1 MNVKKLAGTIVC
13 SVALVAGGVYFLTPS
28 KMVRVEAKV
37 VGYKNVEALERE
49 ADYIV
54 VGHLEKDFS
63 EYEPTFNYSSVGRVG
78 EFYTKTDVIIDKIL
92 KGETDTKIIP
102 VLQDAA
108 YIDSPTKH
116 QDDLLTIE
124 GYTPMEKGREY
135 LLFLSKTNDGE
146 SYNLLG
152 VYQGKFDINES
163 ESKAQGLALENSH
176 YQKLKDEVEEK
187 YKDIFEK

>member
-13 SVALVAGGVYFLTPS
+13 SVALVAGGFYFLTPS
-28 KMVRVEAKV
+28 KMVKVEAKV

-176 YQKLKDEVEEK
+176 YQKLKDEVVGK

>member
-1 MNVKKLAGTIVC
+1 MNMKKLAGTIVC
-13 SVALVAGGVYFLTPS
+13 SVALVAGGFYFLTPS
-28 KMVRVEAKV
+28 KIVNVKDKV
-37 VGYKNVEALERE
+37 VGFKNVEAIERG

-63 EYEPTFNYSSVGRVG
+63 EYEPTFKYTSEGRVG

-92 KGETDTKIIP
+92 KGDTDTKVIP
-102 VLQDAA
+102 VLQDAV
-108 YIDSPTKH
+108 YVDSPTKY

-152 VYQGKFDINES
+152 VYQGKFDVNES
-163 ESKAQGLALENSH
+163 GSKAQGLASENSH
-176 YQKLKDEVEEK
+176 YQKLKDEVAEK
-187 YKDIFEK
+187 YKDIFE

>member
-1 MNVKKLAGTIVC
+1 MNMKKLAGTIVC
-13 SVALVAGGVYFLTPS
+13 SVALVAGGFYFLTPS
-28 KMVRVEAKV
+28 KVVKVEAKV
-37 VGYKNVEALERE
+37 VGYKNVEALENE
-49 ADYIV
+49 AEYIV

-63 EYEPTFNYSSVGRVG
+63 EYEPTFNYSSVGRIG
-78 EFYTKTDVIIDKIL
+78 EFYTKTDVIIDKTL
-92 KGETDTKIIP
+92 KGETDTKVIP

-108 YIDSPTKH
+108 YIDSPSKH

-124 GYTPMEKGREY
+124 GYEPMEKGREY

-163 ESKAQGLALENSH
+163 DKVQGLASENSH
-176 YQKLKDEVEEK
+176 YQNLRDEVVEK
-187 YKDIFEK
+187 YKEIFEK